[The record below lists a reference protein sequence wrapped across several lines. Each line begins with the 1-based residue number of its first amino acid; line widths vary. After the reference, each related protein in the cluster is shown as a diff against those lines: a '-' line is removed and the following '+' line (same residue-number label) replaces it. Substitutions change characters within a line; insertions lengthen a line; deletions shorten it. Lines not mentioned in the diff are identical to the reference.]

1 MESIPIDEELER
13 LYNDG
18 IVSKFVKLRS
28 LRDGFP
34 DLEIFIDETGKR
46 YYCSKS
52 LNDKVDSIETRQSGR
67 HDGSPLYFWTYIVL
81 PFEGKV
87 YSSPPCHLV
96 AHAMVKGFGEKPV
109 DGWEKQLKDLK
120 LNKHIIKK
128 IDSYLGKH
136 APVPYGDE

>member
-1 MESIPIDEELER
+1 MNSINIEEELER

-18 IVSKFVKLRS
+18 IVSKFVKLLS
-28 LRDGFP
+28 LRDDYP
-34 DLEIFIDETGKR
+34 DLEIFVDETGKR

-52 LNDKVDSIETRQSGR
+52 LNDKVELIETRQTGR
-67 HDGSPLYFWTYIVL
+67 HDGSPLFIWTYIVM

-109 DGWEKQLKDLK
+109 QGWDRQLKAAG
-120 LNKHIIKK
+120 LNKYIIRK
-128 IDSYLGKH
+128 IDDYLRKH
-136 APVPYGDE
+136 APVSYGDD